1 MNGLIDERDVKR
13 LKELGDLIRREF
25 GSPIPAQVKQL
36 DAPRTQPRYEIVF
49 DQPVRNVKYVEIRE
63 DIAQGQ
69 RIETFQI
76 MADTH
81 LGAQFPLYQ
90 GTCVGNRK
98 ICVLQD
104 PFGEQNPL
112 LSDATDYVEKLI
124 LFVTA
129 ARDEVALK
137 EIKVY

>member
-1 MNGLIDERDVKR
+1 M
-13 LKELGDLIRREF
+13 
-25 GSPIPAQVKQL
+25 
-36 DAPRTQPRYEIVF
+36 F

-76 MADTH
+76 TADTH
-81 LGAQFPLYQ
+81 SGAHFPLYQ

-104 PFGEQNPL
+104 PFQEQNPL
-112 LSDATDYVEKLI
+112 LSDTKDYVEKLM

-137 EIKVY
+137 EINVY

>member
-1 MNGLIDERDVKR
+1 MR
-13 LKELGDLIRREF
+13 
-25 GSPIPAQVKQL
+25 Q
-36 DAPRTQPRYEIVF
+36 
-49 DQPVRNVKYVEIRE
+49 VKYVEICE

-76 MADTH
+76 LASTH
-81 LGAQFPLYQ
+81 TGAQFPLYQ

-104 PFGEQNPL
+104 PFKEQNPL
-112 LSDATDYVEKLI
+112 LSDKQDDVEKLT

-137 EIKVY
+137 DVKVY